1 MVFRSE
7 ELGKGILARVGS
19 VGTPLVRLLPKQHL
33 FLSLQDYSPRQGH
46 VRKAQKTQDSSLC
59 ACMGVHPGLFTGTAF
74 LCLIL
79 NGLLNLGQFESC

>member
-7 ELGKGILARVGS
+7 EVGKGILTRVGS
-19 VGTPLVRLLPKQHL
+19 VGTPLARLLPKQHF
-33 FLSLQDYSPRQGH
+33 FLSHLIDSHGQGCM
-46 VRKAQKTQDSSLC
+46 RKAQKTRGSSLHV
-59 ACMGVHPGLFTGTAF
+59 CMGVHLDLFTGTAF